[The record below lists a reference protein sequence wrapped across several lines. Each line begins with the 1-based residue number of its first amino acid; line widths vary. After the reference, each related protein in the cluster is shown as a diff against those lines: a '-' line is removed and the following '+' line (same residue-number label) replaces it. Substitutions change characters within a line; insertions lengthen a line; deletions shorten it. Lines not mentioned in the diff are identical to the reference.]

1 MPYLRITD
9 AIIIPLDRKAEL
21 YHICYRVEHR
31 FKNGVWLSNLEMKK
45 IYGDKVA
52 NHLEDRWQKASKRKK
67 KGSGQALE
75 WFGLAY
81 N

>member
-9 AIIIPLDRKAEL
+9 AIIIPLDRKAGI
-21 YHICYRVEHR
+21 YHTCYRVEHR
-31 FKNGVWLSNLEMKK
+31 CRNGVWLTDLEMKK
-45 IYGDKVA
+45 IYGDKVGK
-52 NHLEDRWQKASKRKK
+52 HLEELWHKAVKRKK
-67 KGSGQALE
+67 KGSGYALE